1 VNSKDYT
8 AQEVEYACTKFS
20 PDYFRDKIESRVFYK
35 ATLDNKIVG
44 QASYGEGKIH
54 TLFVHPEFQGQR
66 IGVTLLA
73 KLEITAFDAK
83 AFDILLSSSVVAKGF
98 YEKFGYSLL
107 NTENSQAGI
116 TYLMKKQ
123 LTPR

>member
-1 VNSKDYT
+1 
-8 AQEVEYACTKFS
+8 
-20 PDYFRDKIESRVFYK
+20 
-35 ATLDNKIVG
+35 
-44 QASYGEGKIH
+44 
-54 TLFVHPEFQGQR
+54 
-66 IGVTLLA
+66 LA